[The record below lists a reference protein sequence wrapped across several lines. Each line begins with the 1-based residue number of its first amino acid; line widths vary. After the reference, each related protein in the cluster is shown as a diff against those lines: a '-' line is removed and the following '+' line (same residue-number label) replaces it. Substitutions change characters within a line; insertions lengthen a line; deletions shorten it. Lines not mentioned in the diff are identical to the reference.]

1 MTMIILLKQDITE
14 NVRWLKNNI
23 KNKHYAR
30 KKILMQFKN
39 LQWKLR
45 KKTVRLI
52 HLWDS

>member
-30 KKILMQFKN
+30 KNFMQ
-39 LQWKLR
+39 LEEPPME
-45 KKTVRLI
+45 T
-52 HLWDS
+52 